1 MAGVIS
7 EELFRLL
14 IVVCLV
20 VLIIIQAVI
29 AGKTKSGFSNEQFED
44 AANTS
49 MRDILFTHTGADQ
62 KSLQSKVDAAAA
74 KAVKSQLTGFRDA
87 PVFFQDYDYDMQRK
101 KGGAVGNTREGFE
114 SGAISGDKLL
124 DALRSG

>member
-1 MAGVIS
+1 MAEYIS
-7 EELFRLL
+7 NEVFK
-14 IVVCLV
+14 VVVV
-20 VLIIIQAVI
+20 VLLVLLFIVMIVDASV
-29 AGKTKSGFSNEQFED
+29 SGFSNERFED

-49 MRDILFTHTGADQ
+49 MRDVLFTHTGADE

-101 KGGAVGNTREGFE
+101 KNGAVTNTREGFE
-114 SGAISGDKLL
+114 SGAIPSDKLL